1 METNTSPQTFVFFG
15 IVGSGKG
22 TQVKLLMDYL
32 KVKDGRE
39 VVYAYPGDEYRKLI
53 ESGSYTGSLIKDSL
67 SQGHLQ
73 PDFLTNAI
81 VTNILIYSLSNE
93 KHLIVDGYPRT
104 IVQSESF
111 EKKMKFF
118 KREPVKIIYI
128 ELSKEEAMK
137 RNLLRGRTD
146 DSKEGIEKRFDEY
159 INKVVPAADYFKD
172 KENYQI
178 ITINGEQT
186 IENVHKDI
194 IQALNL

>member
-1 METNTSPQTFVFFG
+1 MANSAQTFVFFG

-32 KVKDGRE
+32 KAKDGRE

-53 ESGSYTGSLIKDSL
+53 ESDSYTGSLIKDSL
-67 SQGHLQ
+67 ARGELQ

-81 VTNILIYSLSNE
+81 VTNILIYSLSGE

-104 IVQSESF
+104 IVQAESF

-118 KREPVKIIYI
+118 KRDEVKIIYI
-128 ELSKEEAMK
+128 ELSQEEAMK
-137 RNLLRGRTD
+137 RNLLRGRAD
-146 DSKEGIEKRFDEY
+146 DTEEGLAKRFDEY
-159 INKVVPAADYFKD
+159 VNNVVPAMNFFKG
-172 KENYQI
+172 KVGYEIYS
-178 ITINGEQT
+178 INGEQA

-194 IQALNL
+194 IKALGI